1 MSGFRKLSKKSLW
14 SNLVTLLC
22 LVVFIG
28 SAFKLATYVL
38 ANSENNKVMNEAREL
53 YKSGSWPL
61 AQLAL
66 TSGQDSK
73 PKPTKF
79 DRLLEKNP
87 DTVGWL
93 QIGDTQ
99 IDYPVVQA
107 SDNDYYL
114 SRNYEREPMETGSIF
129 MDFRNHASGDER
141 HTIIYG
147 HRMKNGSMF
156 GDLKK
161 YLDPAFFQSHRTF
174 FYESLHQFYRV
185 DIFAVYYTTTEF
197 NYIQTD
203 FGDDDE
209 YASFLHAIQNRSI
222 YETNEALTASD
233 SILTLS
239 TCDYTLDSKEGRLV
253 IHGKLTPLTE

>member
-1 MSGFRKLSKKSLW
+1 MLSKKNVW

-28 SAFKLATYVL
+28 SAFKLANYVL
-38 ANSENNKVMNEAREL
+38 ADSENSKVMKEAQEL
-53 YKSGSWPL
+53 YKAGSWPM

-66 TSGQDSK
+66 ASGQDKEPS
-73 PKPTKF
+73 KF
-79 DRLLEKNP
+79 DRLLERNP

-93 QIGDTQ
+93 QINDTQ

-107 SDNDYYL
+107 SDNAYYL
-114 SRNYEREPMETGSIF
+114 SRNYEGEPMEAGSIF
-129 MDFRNHASGDER
+129 MDFRNDASGHER
-141 HTIIYG
+141 NTIIYG

-161 YLDPAFFQSHRTF
+161 VLDPAFFQSHRAF
-174 FYESLHQFYRV
+174 FYESLHQSYRV
-185 DIFAVYYTTTEF
+185 DIFAVYYTTAEF

-203 FGDDDE
+203 FADDAE
-209 YASFLHAIQNRSI
+209 YASFLHTIQNHSL
-222 YETNEALTASD
+222 YATNETLAASD

-239 TCDYTLDSKEGRLV
+239 TCDYTLDAKEGRLV
-253 IHGKLTPLTE
+253 IHGKLTRLTE